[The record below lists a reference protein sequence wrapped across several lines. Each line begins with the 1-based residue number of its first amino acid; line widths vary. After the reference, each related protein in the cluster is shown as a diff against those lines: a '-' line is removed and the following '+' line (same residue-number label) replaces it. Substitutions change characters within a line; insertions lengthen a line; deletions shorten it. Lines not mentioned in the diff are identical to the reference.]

1 MKIKFKLMKK
11 LIPLFI
17 IVSIFVG
24 CKSSSK
30 QLERGDYDAALE
42 KSAKKI
48 KRNPSKNDDE
58 VWVFNDAYKMA
69 TTRDEESIVRLKR
82 KGDPALWAKIYQT
95 YLKMD
100 KRQNLAIS
108 MPPVG
113 IAFDEKNYTP
123 ELNNSKL
130 KATEFAYAKG
140 TQLLKVD
147 NRFEA
152 RKAHARFLEV
162 KRYDQQYKDVDE
174 MLAESKFKG
183 ITNVYFQI
191 EDHSKVVAPQGLI
204 QEVKRINM
212 DELNTTWK
220 NYETYVDTN
229 KTYHYS
235 IFLNLK
241 LIDVSPEEVKQN
253 VYIETREVEDGFDYE
268 LDASGNVKK
277 DTLGNDIK
285 VIRYKTISCNVKE
298 IIQLKTARVS
308 GTIDYI
314 DNFNNKLL
322 KSEPIT
328 SDAKFEHF
336 YAIANGN
343 LDALK
348 PETSH
353 KLGVDP
359 LPFPR
364 DEPLILQAGDV
375 LKNMTKDII
384 VRNKNFLK

>member
-1 MKIKFKLMKK
+1 MKK
-11 LIPLFI
+11 LLPLFI
-17 IVSIFVG
+17 IISIIVG

-30 QLERGDYDAALE
+30 QLERGDYDAALQ
-42 KSAKKI
+42 KAAKKI
-48 KRNPSKNDDE
+48 KRNPSKNADE
-58 VWVFNDAYKMA
+58 VWVFNDAFNMA
-69 TTRDEESIVRLKR
+69 TTRDNEAIVRLKR
-82 KGDPALWAKIYQT
+82 KGEPALWAKIYQT

-108 MPPVG
+108 LPPVG
-113 IAFDEKNYTP
+113 IQFDEVDYTP
-123 ELNNSKL
+123 ELNNAKL
-130 KATEFAYAKG
+130 KAAEYAYARG
-140 TQLLKVD
+140 SQLLKID

-162 KRYDQQYKDVDE
+162 KRYEEHYKDVDAKI
-174 MLAESKFKG
+174 AEAKFKG

-191 EDHSKVVAPQGLI
+191 EDNSKVVAPKGLI

-212 DELNTTWK
+212 DELNTTWR

-235 IFLNLK
+235 IFLNLN
-241 LIDVSPEEVKQN
+241 LIDVSPEEVNQN
-253 VYIETREVEDGFDYE
+253 VYMESKKVEDGFDYV
-268 LDASGNVKK
+268 LDANGNVTK

-285 VIRYKTISCNVKE
+285 TIRYKTITCNIKE
-298 IIQLKTARVS
+298 ISQRKTARIS

-336 YAIANGN
+336 YAIANGD
-343 LDALK
+343 LDALL
-348 PETSH
+348 PATRQ

-384 VRNKNFLK
+384 FRNKDFLK

>member
-1 MKIKFKLMKK
+1 MRKILLF
-11 LIPLFI
+11 LIIAVLFTA
-17 IVSIFVG
+17 

-30 QLERGDYDAALE
+30 QLELGDYDKAIE

-48 KRNPSKNDDE
+48 KRSPGKFEE
-58 VWVFNDAYKMA
+58 VDVFNEAFRMA
-69 TTRDEESIVRLKR
+69 KTRDEATIMRLKK

-95 YLKMD
+95 YLIMY

-108 MPPVG
+108 LPPAG
-113 IAFDEKNYTP
+113 INFEEQDYLP
-123 ELNNSKL
+123 EISNSKL
-130 KATEFAYAKG
+130 KATEYAYAKG
-140 TQLLKVD
+140 NQLLNIE
-147 NRFEA
+147 NRFKA
-152 RKAHARFLEV
+152 RKAHSHFLEV
-162 KRYDQQYKDVDE
+162 KRYDQFYKNVDE
-174 MLAESKFKG
+174 KLAEAKFKG
-183 ITNVYFQI
+183 ITNIYFQI
-191 EDHSKVVAPQGLI
+191 EDQLNVIATEGLI
-204 QEVKRINM
+204 QEIKRINI
-212 DELNTTWK
+212 DELNTSWK

-253 VYIETREVEDGFDYE
+253 AYIESREVEDGFDYQF
-268 LDASGNVKK
+268 DANGNVAK

-285 VIRYKTISCNVKE
+285 VIRYKMISCNVKE
-298 IIQLKTARVS
+298 VVQLKTARVS

-336 YAIANGN
+336 YALANGN

-348 PETSH
+348 PETRH
-353 KLGVDP
+353 KLGIDP
-359 LPFPR
+359 MPFPR
-364 DEPLILQAGDV
+364 DEPLILQAGEV

>member
-1 MKIKFKLMKK
+1 MRKILPF
-11 LIPLFI
+11 LIIAVLFTA
-17 IVSIFVG
+17 

-30 QLERGDYDAALE
+30 QLERGDYDKAIE

-48 KRNPSKNDDE
+48 KRSPGKFEE
-58 VWVFNDAYKMA
+58 VDVFNEAFRMA
-69 TTRDEESIVRLKR
+69 NTRDEATIMRLKK

-108 MPPVG
+108 LPPVG
-113 IAFDEKNYTP
+113 INFEEKEY
-123 ELNNSKL
+123 NSEIKNAKL
-130 KATEFAYAKG
+130 KATEYAYAKG
-140 TQLLKVD
+140 IQLLKID
-147 NRFEA
+147 NRFDA
-152 RKAHARFLEV
+152 RKAHSRFLEV
-162 KRYDQQYKDVDE
+162 KRYDQYFKDVNE
-174 MLAESKFKG
+174 KLAEAKFKG
-183 ITNVYFQI
+183 ITNVFFSI
-191 EDHSKVVAPQGLI
+191 EDHSKIVAPKGLI
-204 QEVKRINM
+204 AEVQRINM
-212 DELNTTWK
+212 DELNSAWK
-220 NYETYVDTN
+220 NYDTYVDTN

-235 IFLNLK
+235 VFLNLK
-241 LIDVSPEEVKQN
+241 VIDVSPEEVKQN
-253 VYIETREVEDGFDYE
+253 AYVESREVEDGFDYQ
-268 LDASGNVKK
+268 LDANGNVVK

-285 VIRYKTISCNVKE
+285 VIRYKMISCNVKE
-298 IIQLKTARVS
+298 VVQLKTARVS

-348 PETSH
+348 PETRH
-353 KLGVDP
+353 KMGVDP
-359 LPFPR
+359 MPFPR
-364 DEPLILQAGDV
+364 DEPLILQAGEV

-384 VRNKNFLK
+384 VRNKSFLK

>member
-1 MKIKFKLMKK
+1 MKK
-11 LIPLFI
+11 LISLFLI
-17 IVSIFVG
+17 ISIFIG

-30 QLERGDYDAALE
+30 QLERGDYDAALQ

-69 TTRDEESIVRLKR
+69 TTRDSEAIDRLKR

-95 YLKMD
+95 YVKMD

-108 MPPVG
+108 LPPVG
-113 IAFDEKNYTP
+113 IQFDEKDYTP

-130 KATEFAYAKG
+130 KATEYAYAKG
-140 TQLLKVD
+140 TQLLKID

-152 RKAHARFLEV
+152 RKAHTRFLEV
-162 KRYDQQYKDVDE
+162 KRYNEHYKDVNE
-174 MLAESKFKG
+174 KLAEAKFKG

-204 QEVKRINM
+204 QEVLRINM

-253 VYIETREVEDGFDYE
+253 VYIETKEVEDGFDYV
-268 LDASGNVKK
+268 LDAGGNVKK

-285 VIRYKTISCNVKE
+285 VIRYKMISCNVKE
-298 IIQLKTARVS
+298 VIQLKTARVA

-314 DNFNNKLL
+314 DNYDNKLL

-336 YAIANGN
+336 HVVANGN
-343 LDALK
+343 LDALQ
-348 PETSH
+348 PQTRH

-359 LPFPR
+359 LPLPR
-364 DEPLILQAGDV
+364 DEPLILQAGEL

-384 VRNKNFLK
+384 VRNKSFLK